1 MNVEM
6 ILTLLGG
13 LAIFLLGMAKMA
25 DGLQNA
31 AGDKM
36 RKVLEKLISNPL
48 MGVLVGAVVTSI
60 LQSSSAT
67 TVIAVGFVNA
77 RLLTLRQAVGVI
89 MGANIGTT
97 MTAQLIAFNLGDYAL
112 PAIALGVAVNFI
124 AKKKNIKYIGQIIIG
139 FGLLFLGLEI
149 MSDAMKPLRS
159 APEFINFMRSFS
171 DNPFLGVFAGALLTA
186 VVQSSSATI
195 AILQTLAMEGLVDIK
210 AALPIL
216 FGDNIG
222 TTITAVLAC
231 IGSGINAKRVAL
243 SHVTFNIIGTIIF
256 MLLLPLV
263 ALAVESLGGDVARQ
277 IANAHTMFNVTN
289 TIIQLPFI
297 GLLVLLITKLIPGEE
312 KTVEY
317 GVKYLDK
324 RLLINPS
331 VALGQATKELNRMG
345 QLAKETLQDSVEGF
359 MTNDEKIIKLA
370 LEKEDVVDQLE
381 AEITAYLVALSQKR
395 LSPELSTKMA
405 ILLNTVNDIERVGDH
420 ASNIAELAEYKI
432 SHKLPFTEEALEEL
446 RIMAKDVEG
455 AFERSLIALQ
465 NGDEVIAKEVK
476 EYDDHIDKMEK
487 DLRKSHI
494 SRLNEGSCF
503 TPAGIIF
510 LEVISNLER
519 VGDHSYNIA
528 SAALGELT

>member
-1 MNVEM
+1 MNLEM
-6 ILTLLGG
+6 LFTFLGG
-13 LAIFLLGMAKMA
+13 LGIFLLGMNKMG

-36 RKVLEKLISNPL
+36 RKVLEKLISNPI
-48 MGVLVGAVVTSI
+48 MGVIVGALVTAI
-60 LQSSSAT
+60 LQSSSGT
-67 TVIAVGFVNA
+67 TVITVGFVNA
-77 RLLTLRQAVGVI
+77 RLLTLRQAVAVI

-97 MTAQLIAFNLGDYAL
+97 ITAQLIAFKLTDYAL
-112 PAIALGVAVNFI
+112 PAVALGVAINFLS
-124 AKKKNIKYIGQIIIG
+124 KRKNRKYIGQIIIG
-139 FGLLFLGLEI
+139 FGLLFLGLDI

-159 APEFINFMRSFS
+159 LPEFVNFMSSFA
-171 DNPFLGVFAGALLTA
+171 DNPILGVLTGAVLTA

-195 AILQTLAMEGLVDIK
+195 AILQTLAIEGLVDIRN
-210 AALPIL
+210 ALPIL

-222 TTITAVLAC
+222 TTITAVLAS
-231 IGSGINAKRVAL
+231 IGTGINARRVAL

-256 MLLLPLV
+256 LLLLPFV
-263 ALAVESLGGDVARQ
+263 TWVVGAIGGDVARQ
-277 IANAHTMFNVTN
+277 IANAHTLFNISN

-359 MTNDEKIIKLA
+359 LKNDEKLLKLA
-370 LEKEDVVDQLE
+370 QEKENVVDQLE
-381 AEITAYLVALSQKR
+381 AEITEYLVALSQKR
-395 LSPELSTKMA
+395 LSPELSTKLA

-420 ASNIAELAEYKI
+420 GSNIAELAEYKI
-432 SHKLPFTEEALEEL
+432 SHKLPFTEQALEEL

-465 NGDEVIAKEVK
+465 NGDEVLAKEVK
-476 EYDDHIDKMEK
+476 AYDDHIDKMEK

-494 SRLNEGSCF
+494 GRLNEGSCF